1 MAIFFGILMI
11 ALFVAI
17 LVALLDYCL
26 SDDEYSKH
34 KKQHGSDATHP
45 PAGDSVNKPKAE

>member
-1 MAIFFGILMI
+1 MAIFSGILMI

-34 KKQHGSDATHP
+34 KKQRGSDATHP